1 MNLQEMIN
9 ASEIKFTLPQ
19 IKAFFLGSML
29 GKKPLGFSKAF
40 DELFQEDKEQ
50 TNHLK
55 NELQTLWT
63 ELEANKSKELS
74 LLFKKDTHFS
84 SFLESSKEQLDFFL
98 TGLGLA
104 GTTTDSAENDLLQ
117 EILEELEDLV
127 LDIEDYLLSD
137 QQSNEESQAIQEDLM
152 TIWNE
157 LVKLKQ

>member
-29 GKKPLGFSKAF
+29 GKKPLVFSKAF

-104 GTTTDSAENDLLQ
+104 GTTADSAENDLLQ